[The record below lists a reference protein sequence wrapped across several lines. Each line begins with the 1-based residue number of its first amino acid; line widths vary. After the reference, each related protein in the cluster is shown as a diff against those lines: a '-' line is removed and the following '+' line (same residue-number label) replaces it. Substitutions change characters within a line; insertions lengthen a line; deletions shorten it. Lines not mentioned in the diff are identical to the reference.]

1 MFEKILQQF
10 HEDMQKALAHATQM
24 LQEQI
29 DFGGVEQ
36 ELAHLLDNLATEV
49 LTGLLND
56 HLRSP
61 EFLVQAKTVASQHG
75 LRFKGYREVSVYLS
89 TGQRVRVMSPY
100 FLPKQKKRGR
110 KKRGPNG
117 RGRHLGLELLGFI
130 KRGSPNFVNEVVKL
144 AVLCPS
150 LAITKEVLKDRRIQV
165 NVTTIRRYCRDLGA
179 VGLADRGAIS
189 VQPDEDLAGQTL
201 VVSLDG
207 GRVRKR
213 KRKRGRKKHGQRRQG
228 YTTPWKEPLLFTL
241 YALDAD
247 GTMSTT
253 FTPVYDATMGDYD
266 ACFAL
271 LRRYLRALPVH
282 SARRI
287 VFTGDGAR
295 WIWPRV
301 EALIAEFGF
310 AAEQVRQVL
319 DYAHAVGNLH
329 EIVTLL
335 PSPKQARTFRAWKP
349 LLFQG
354 KIDELGTAIR
364 GALTGKKQ
372 KQGLKK
378 WRNYFQR
385 NATRMQY
392 ADCQQQHLPC
402 GSGHVESAIRR
413 VINLRLKA
421 PGTFWTTA
429 MAEVFLFLRS
439 QLLSGRWQI
448 FLTNATRQL
457 ADTLT

>member
-1 MFEKILQQF
+1 MFENILQQF
-10 HEDMQKALAHATQM
+10 HEDMQKALTRATQT

-36 ELAHLLDNLATEV
+36 ELAQLLDNLATEV

-61 EFLVQAKTVASQHG
+61 EFLAQAKTTGTQEG
-75 LRFKGYREVSVYLS
+75 LRFKGYREISVYLS
-89 TGQRVRVMSPY
+89 TGQRVKVMSPY

-130 KRGSPNFVNEVVKL
+130 KRGSPNFVSDVVKL

-150 LAITKEVLKDRRIQV
+150 FAVTKEVLKDRRIHL
-165 NVTTIRRYCRDLGA
+165 NVKTIRRYCRDLGE

-189 VQPDEDLAGQTL
+189 LQAEEALAGQTL
-201 VVSLDG
+201 VVSVDG
-207 GRVRKR
+207 GRVRER
-213 KRKRGRKKHGQRRQG
+213 KPKRGRKKHGQRRQG
-228 YTTPWKEPLLFTL
+228 YTTRWKEPLLFTL
-241 YALDAD
+241 YALDDEGKLHTA
-247 GTMSTT
+247 
-253 FTPVYDATMGDYD
+253 FTPIHDATMGDYD

-271 LRRYLRALPVH
+271 LRRYLHALPLH
-282 SARRI
+282 SIRRI

-301 EALIAEFGF
+301 ETLIEELGIDADR
-310 AAEQVRQVL
+310 VRQVL
-319 DYAHAVGNLH
+319 DYAHAIENLH
-329 EIVTLL
+329 KIVKLL
-335 PSPKQARTFRAWKP
+335 PAPKRAQKFRVWKR
-349 LLFQG
+349 LVFQG
-354 KIDELGTAIR
+354 KIDDLGKAIR
-364 GALTGKKQ
+364 LALTGKKQ
-372 KQGLKK
+372 EKGLTK
-378 WRNYFQR
+378 WRNYFR
-385 NATRMQY
+385 KNAIRMQY
-392 ADCQQQHLPC
+392 AQCQKAHLPC

-439 QLLSGRWQI
+439 QLLSGRWQV
-448 FLTNATRQL
+448 FLTNATRRL
-457 ADTLT
+457 AGSLT